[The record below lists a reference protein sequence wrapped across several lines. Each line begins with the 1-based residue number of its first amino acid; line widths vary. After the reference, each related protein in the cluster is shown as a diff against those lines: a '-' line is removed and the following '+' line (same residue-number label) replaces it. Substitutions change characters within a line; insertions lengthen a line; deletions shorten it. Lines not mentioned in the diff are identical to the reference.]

1 MSGPAI
7 TVDLEKIEKNTQI
20 ITRFCADHGIDV
32 IGVTKAT
39 CGMPSVAGAM
49 IRGGVKGIG
58 ESRIE
63 NINRLL
69 MSGINVPVTLLRIP
83 PLSAAREVVS
93 LSDVSLNSELPVIK
107 ELSLAAEE
115 TGKVHDI
122 ILMVDL
128 GDLREG
134 IWPDDLLSAAEE
146 VHALPGI
153 RIRGIGT
160 NLTCYGGVLP
170 SRENMKQLV
179 EYAERVEDRLG
190 IPMEIISAGN
200 SSALELVKEGKMPE
214 QVNQLR
220 IGEAILLGRETAY
233 GRTWPGLSTD
243 AFVLKAELI
252 EVKEK
257 PSVPIGETGMDAFGE
272 KPVFEDRGKMRR
284 GILNIGREDVAVDG
298 IIPVDS
304 GISILGASSDHLLVD
319 LTEAAG
325 NVKLGEEVSF
335 TMNYGALL
343 AGMTS
348 SYVLKEPLKSG
359 GIKKIK
365 RVVLSG
371 DSPVFSDRDLRK
383 NLEKTG
389 CRVYGP
395 GPSDPISLEEIFRSG
410 AVPFIAG
417 RERITLRGMT
427 AMKNVIG
434 QSGLILL
441 DSHPSLLTDPKAP
454 ADRRILS
461 EALGLLEKGEGLN
474 ADFSP
479 ENMVLI
485 GIREAGREESEII
498 RRFGIS
504 AYTMEDIDL
513 LGIREVIKRSLR
525 TAGTGTGGIYVS
537 FCQNVIDRSGEGLTA
552 RELHLAMELIAG
564 SDLMRAMDV
573 SGCLK
578 RGQKDYSQLVRFVES
593 AFGKRI
599 LM

>member
-1 MSGPAI
+1 MRNALRCRSHDP
-7 TVDLEKIEKNTQI
+7 
-20 ITRFCADHGIDV
+20 
-32 IGVTKAT
+32 
-39 CGMPSVAGAM
+39 
-49 IRGGVKGIG
+49 GGVKGIG

-115 TGKVHDI
+115 MGKVHDI

-200 SSALELVKEGKMPE
+200 SSSLELVKEGKMPE
-214 QVNQLR
+214 RVNQLR

-233 GRTWPGLSTD
+233 GRTWPGLSND

-325 NVKLGEEVSF
+325 NVKLGEEISF

-359 GIKKIK
+359 GIEKIK
-365 RVVLSG
+365 GWFFREIHR
-371 DSPVFSDRDLRK
+371 FSR
-383 NLEKTG
+383 TG
-389 CRVYGP
+389 
-395 GPSDPISLEEIFRSG
+395 I
-410 AVPFIAG
+410 
-417 RERITLRGMT
+417 
-427 AMKNVIG
+427 
-434 QSGLILL
+434 
-441 DSHPSLLTDPKAP
+441 
-454 ADRRILS
+454 
-461 EALGLLEKGEGLN
+461 
-474 ADFSP
+474 
-479 ENMVLI
+479 
-485 GIREAGREESEII
+485 
-498 RRFGIS
+498 
-504 AYTMEDIDL
+504 
-513 LGIREVIKRSLR
+513 
-525 TAGTGTGGIYVS
+525 
-537 FCQNVIDRSGEGLTA
+537 
-552 RELHLAMELIAG
+552 
-564 SDLMRAMDV
+564 
-573 SGCLK
+573 
-578 RGQKDYSQLVRFVES
+578 
-593 AFGKRI
+593 
-599 LM
+599 